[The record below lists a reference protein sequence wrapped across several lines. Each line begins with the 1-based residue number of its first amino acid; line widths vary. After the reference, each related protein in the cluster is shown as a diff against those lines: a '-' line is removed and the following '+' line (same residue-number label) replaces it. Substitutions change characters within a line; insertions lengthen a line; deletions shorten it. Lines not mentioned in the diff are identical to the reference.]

1 MKRSTISDG
10 LFGLCLWLLLVF
22 PILLIIGPIIIAAWN
37 EDRAVLA
44 RSQKPAIKL
53 ISIQHQDCVAVLTSN
68 REVVFQPRTTRAD
81 GSIDCYLEDVK

>member
-1 MKRSTISDG
+1 MKPT
-10 LFGLCLWLLLVF
+10 LWLFPAPLAVFLLVAVH
-22 PILLIIGPIIIAAWN
+22 AAWQA
-37 EDRAVLA
+37 DRTTA
-44 RSQKPAIKL
+44 QKPDIKL